1 SMYAHVSEDTF
12 LFPLWLHNESKI
24 RQLPKFVKMTV
35 KEEEATLVD
44 YFVVTGY
51 DPEAGLVVEQPSD
64 GVWGSDSGP
73 EAFRTPL
80 QRSFIPK
87 IIEYFPKKR
96 RNCPFSPE
104 IISLCMPKGLRFY
117 TEKCVPQRPQLHT
130 FANIREDGSRVNGA
144 AITFYEEVTDPAV
157 RSSIAILQQEH
168 VRKVTGADRNDLG
181 REHIPPGTVSGGT
194 HTLPRGRRNVGK
206 RISYYDGGGQDT
218 LFMSKT
224 LCLISRLPI
233 VGGMHTLLQLLF
245 QVASNEDMSGLP
257 LESYIYWMLNE
268 VPLPS
273 PGTTLKLRLV
283 DDVMVVQRPT
293 HKELPFFDYP
303 LTSLFQ
309 IITVEKFVRIWTAF
323 LLEHQIIVCSKDI
336 SRLML
341 VSESLCALSFP
352 FRWQLTYV
360 PILPNSQLKFIEAPV
375 PYVMGIC
382 TEDGV
387 PECLYQC
394 NVCILDLDSSR
405 VEIPEDL
412 PFFPDH
418 KQLVA
423 QIKSIVAK
431 YTREPSQTIGES
443 TNGEEERTGIRISR
457 SFDFSEDSPRFEE
470 LLQNNSAL
478 ARVAEIAR
486 RAGVNVNGQLDSLK
500 EELNEKKL
508 CIESRQSRSYFH
520 EMRANNAIRQCFAW
534 RMAIIFK
541 SYEQFVLGSSFDR
554 DDDNRESVVSFDK
567 AGFMADHKLSYLPF
581 LAAFLETQMFTSF
594 IDSKLLY
601 GITVDEN
608 IYILDGMIGELK
620 GMEDVD
626 LANVEPMRLQSSH
639 DLIVRREEQLDYVVS
654 PPHSLPCAIVNRKE
668 GEIWRTLD
676 ASLLTI
682 NDAMSPMPSPWK
694 QRYARLKPK
703 TIETV
708 RPISTYGT
716 GGMSTDNSDHHN
728 AKFVEQLLKETKGKT
743 KRMLVEKMGAEAVEL
758 GHGDGLRGVE
768 ENTLVASLCDLLE
781 RIFSHG
787 HTKKHGKSSFW
798 TILLSHEEGDKL
810 VSSRRS
816 SSHSYLAP
824 VIRPY
829 PGVSSMVSSPSFP
842 STSSTTS
849 TGRLR
854 RTTSSLLPPPP
865 PPASR
870 IAPSSPPTRPPPPVP
885 PHSSTMADV
894 SNLLAGMDVSSSDGD
909 DWKSSLFKAA
919 NSLAEKLA
927 SGLEGMGER
936 MDRDMKIEE
945 RKAEGGTGVSGGVSM
960 LISRM
965 KKSPSFSDFTS
976 PSWATEDGNRNAREA
991 RRETSRTRDASA
1003 RRRSSSRNGSP
1014 DTRYILRPI
1023 STSISYDLKNVLRM
1037 CEMKSELGYARAFVR
1052 LALERRLLHKHLQTI
1067 MTNHKLIS
1075 DNYKPYA
1082 FVRQEEERE
1091 QFLMHIMSLNA
1102 AKFRCF
1108 TNTFT
1113 KTRIDYQV
1121 IISTGPWSGFIPPIW
1136 LMVYGSHG
1144 ESTKMPIANTTKTF
1158 RFEHC
1163 NLGILSS
1170 LRIGHGLDK
1179 PPKWYLEN
1187 MVIRNEV
1194 TGARYYFPCGR
1205 WFGRGVDDGGLE
1217 RLLIA
1222 NILTDETRDITG
1234 KDSGPG
1240 QDPPSRASPAL
1251 RRGRASNSRGGTPL
1265 RDRSPSIGRTLHK
1278 CSMKAEEIE
1287 EMLGEVVNALIR
1299 HLHAHP
1305 EGHNTAEFVTLLHG
1319 SEGLIDTISLA
1330 FQCGRSDGWSG
1341 RLLRGIYPWDYIEK
1355 VGIWMEELTR
1365 SSAWKNLDMQR
1376 QQMILYTLK
1385 LVHRIN
1391 EKEQLG
1397 KESKFHVF
1405 VLVSIRDHSFCGLL
1419 SLMAWTPVTQNM
1431 YDTTSFIRNSYLLSR
1446 FSKLLDALSEFP
1458 FHIDQ
1463 SLTHGIV

>member
-1 SMYAHVSEDTF
+1 
-12 LFPLWLHNESKI
+12 
-24 RQLPKFVKMTV
+24 MTV

-51 DPEAGLVVEQPSD
+51 DPETGLVVEQTSD

-73 EAFRTPL
+73 EAFRPPL
-80 QRSFIPK
+80 QKSFIPK

-117 TEKCVPQRPQLHT
+117 TEKCVPQRPQFHT

-144 AITFYEEVTDPAV
+144 AITFYEEVTDVAV
-157 RSSIAILQQEH
+157 CSAIASLQQDH
-168 VRKVTGADRNDLG
+168 VRKVTGAYRNEFG

-194 HTLPRGRRNVGK
+194 HTLPRGRRNAGK
-206 RISYYDGGGQDT
+206 RISYYDGGGHDT

-233 VGGMHTLLQLLF
+233 VGGMHTLLQLLYK
-245 QVASNEDMSGLP
+245 VASNEDRSGLP

-273 PGTTLKLRLV
+273 PGTTLKLRLG
-283 DDVMVVQRPT
+283 DEVMVVQRPSK
-293 HKELPFFDYP
+293 KELPFFDYP
-303 LTSLFQ
+303 LSALFQ
-309 IITVEKFVRIWTAF
+309 IISVEKIIRIWTAF

-341 VSESLCALSFP
+341 VSEALCALSFP

-360 PILPNSQLKFIEAPV
+360 PILPTSQLKFIEAPV

-387 PECLYQC
+387 PDCLYQC
-394 NVCILDLDSSR
+394 NVCVLDLDSLR

-418 KQLVA
+418 KQLVT
-423 QIKSIVAK
+423 QIKNLISK
-431 YTREPSQTIGES
+431 YANEPSSVMSKSVIED
-443 TNGEEERTGIRISR
+443 EERTGMRISR
-457 SFDFSEDSPRFEE
+457 SFDFNEDSPRFEE
-470 LLQNNSAL
+470 LMQNNSAL

-520 EMRANNAIRQCFAW
+520 EMRANNAIRQCIAW
-534 RMAIIFK
+534 RMAAIFR
-541 SYEQFVLGSSFDR
+541 SYEQFVLGNSVDT

-581 LAAFLETQMFTSF
+581 LAAFLETQIFTSF
-594 IDSKLLY
+594 IDAKLLHS
-601 GITVDEN
+601 ISVDDN
-608 IYILDGMIGELK
+608 ICILDGMIGELN

-626 LANVEPMRLQSSH
+626 LANAEPVRLQSSH
-639 DLIVRREEQLDYVVS
+639 DLILRREEQLDYVVP
-654 PPHSLPCAIVNRKE
+654 PPHLLQNAVVNRKE
-668 GEIWRTLD
+668 GEIWRALD
-676 ASLLTI
+676 ATLLTM
-682 NDAMSPMPSPWK
+682 NEAQSPMPSPWK
-694 QRYARLKPK
+694 QRYARLKSK
-703 TIETV
+703 AIETV

-716 GGMSTDNSDHHN
+716 GGMSADNSDHHN

-743 KRMLVEKMGAEAVEL
+743 KRMLLEKLGAEAVEL
-758 GHGDGLRGVE
+758 GHGEGLRGVE

-787 HTKKHGKSSFW
+787 QTKKHGKSSLW
-798 TILLSHEEGDKL
+798 TILLSHEEGAKL
-810 VSSRRS
+810 MPSRRS
-816 SSHSYLAP
+816 NSQSYLAP

-829 PGVSSMVSSPSFP
+829 PCASSSMASSPSFP
-842 STSSTTS
+842 STSSAPS
-849 TGRLR
+849 NGRLR

-865 PPASR
+865 PSSSR
-870 IAPSSPPTRPPPPVP
+870 YLPSSPPTRQPPPVP
-885 PHSSTMADV
+885 PHSSALVDV
-894 SNLLAGMDVSSSDGD
+894 SNLLAGMDVSSGDGD

-936 MDRDMKIEE
+936 MEREVRGEE
-945 RKAEGGTGVSGGVSM
+945 KRVDGGSGGVVM
-960 LISRM
+960 LLSRM

-976 PSWATEDGNRNAREA
+976 PSWSNDEGNRSARES
-991 RRETSRTRDASA
+991 RRETSRARDAST

-1067 MTNHKLIS
+1067 LTNYKLMT
-1075 DNYKPYA
+1075 DNYKVYA

-1121 IISTGPWSGFIPPIW
+1121 ILSTGSWTGFIPPIW

-1163 NLGILSS
+1163 NLGMLSS

-1187 MVIRNEV
+1187 MVIRNEM

-1222 NILTDETRDITG
+1222 NLLTDDNRDIIGMDT
-1234 KDSGPG
+1234 GPG
-1240 QDPPSRASPAL
+1240 DPHPSMASPAL
-1251 RRGRASNSRGGTPL
+1251 RRGRTPHSRGGTPL

-1299 HLHAHP
+1299 HLHNHP
-1305 EGHNTAEFVTLLHG
+1305 DGHNTAEFVTLLHG
-1319 SEGLIDTISLA
+1319 SEGLIDTISVA
-1330 FQCGRSDGWSG
+1330 FQCGRNDGWSG
-1341 RLLRGIYPWDYIEK
+1341 RLLRGIYPFDYIEK

-1365 SSAWKNLDMQR
+1365 SSAWKNLDIQR

-1385 LVHRIN
+1385 LIHRIN

-1405 VLVSIRDHSFCGLL
+1405 VLVAIRDHSFCGLL
-1419 SLMAWTPVTQNM
+1419 SLMAWTPVTQSM
-1431 YDTTSFIRNSYLLSR
+1431 YDTSSFIRNAHLLSR
-1446 FSKLLDALSEFP
+1446 FSLLF
-1458 FHIDQ
+1458 F
-1463 SLTHGIV
+1463 VC